1 MRILRPNFTETSNSA
16 GSVSMGFGAY
26 AISTKVLCAN
36 PYILC
41 LGLGWVVV
49 ECIVRQRVI

>member
-1 MRILRPNFTETSNSA
+1 MKTLRPNFSETSNSA
-16 GSVSMGFGAY
+16 GYVSMGFGAY

-41 LGLGWVVV
+41 LGLGWVVL
-49 ECIVRQRVI
+49 ECIVRRG